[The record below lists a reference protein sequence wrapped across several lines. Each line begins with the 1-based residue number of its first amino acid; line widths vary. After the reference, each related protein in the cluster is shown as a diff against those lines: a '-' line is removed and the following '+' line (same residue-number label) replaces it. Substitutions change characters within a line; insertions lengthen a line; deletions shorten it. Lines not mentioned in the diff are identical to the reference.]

1 MQAPATVA
9 HAATIEPMLLTVH
22 GLPEYLDTAEV
33 WLLHGSVL
41 GVTMAAI
48 LAVLGLFWPTRFAP
62 MPTQVVAALSATAL
76 GAYFVMRFLESG
88 AEPLRNA
95 FEVLLLISLGVVV
108 AYFASLPRLRRPAL
122 AGWVFPGAALTMFTS
137 LLVADAAGPAA
148 AKAGVESRLSDP
160 LLLTHI
166 LTVILSC
173 ALFAFAT
180 AVSMVYLLQDRTL
193 RRKRHNRVLQSLP
206 PIEALRGM
214 VVSCTRIGLPLMT
227 VSLVTGFLSIWDQIG
242 EWLAKPLV
250 IMSILMWLVFVL
262 AAVGQRRGWLN
273 GRRFVILILAGF
285 VLILVTFFGT
295 GFIPGKHSFVR
306 ELRPTSAETGT
317 NQQGHR

>member
-1 MQAPATVA
+1 
-9 HAATIEPMLLTVH
+9 
-22 GLPEYLDTAEV
+22 
-33 WLLHGSVL
+33 
-41 GVTMAAI
+41 
-48 LAVLGLFWPTRFAP
+48 
-62 MPTQVVAALSATAL
+62 
-76 GAYFVMRFLESG
+76 
-88 AEPLRNA
+88 
-95 FEVLLLISLGVVV
+95 LLISLGVIL
-108 AYFASLPRLRRPAL
+108 AYFVSLPRLRRPAM
-122 AGWVFPGAALTMFTS
+122 AGWVFPGAALTMLTS
-137 LLVADAAGPAA
+137 LLVADTAGPAA
-148 AKAGVESRLSDP
+148 ARAGVESSLGDP
-160 LLLTHI
+160 LLLTHV

-214 VVSCTRIGLPLMT
+214 VVICTRIGLPLMT
-227 VSLVTGFLSIWDQIG
+227 VSLVTGFVAIWDNLG

-262 AAVGQRRGWLN
+262 AELGQRRGWLN

-306 ELRPTSAETGT
+306 DLRPISGKSKTTG
-317 NQQGHR
+317 QGYQ